1 MENIYYLYHWWASI
15 IIHGTTLLS
24 LPQKEKG
31 CSHVQTIRSITSE
44 RCLNSM
50 QVQKHTPGW
59 MHYWLQCHTGSEKEP
74 TKSDKA
80 DFRKIKT
87 FKNAPRLQNRFW
99 GTTTFTQDVA
109 LSKNF
114 MNFHSANQDPICA
127 GSKLPLQNSPSIKL
141 LSAPYIWRQSGL
153 SCVGIQ
159 VLPTLS
165 SRFLKAHAMIPASL
179 SELHCNFRS
188 TSRAEVS
195 SSKSIKRH
203 TKI

>member
-1 MENIYYLYHWWASI
+1 
-15 IIHGTTLLS
+15 
-24 LPQKEKG
+24 
-31 CSHVQTIRSITSE
+31 
-44 RCLNSM
+44 
-50 QVQKHTPGW
+50 
-59 MHYWLQCHTGSEKEP
+59 
-74 TKSDKA
+74 
-80 DFRKIKT
+80 
-87 FKNAPRLQNRFW
+87 
-99 GTTTFTQDVA
+99 
-109 LSKNF
+109 

-203 TKI
+203 TKIKISPHMKCKGCCLNHSKPPFFSFLYWHYWVSSRKATCSNFTHRLLTETSARVHTSLIS